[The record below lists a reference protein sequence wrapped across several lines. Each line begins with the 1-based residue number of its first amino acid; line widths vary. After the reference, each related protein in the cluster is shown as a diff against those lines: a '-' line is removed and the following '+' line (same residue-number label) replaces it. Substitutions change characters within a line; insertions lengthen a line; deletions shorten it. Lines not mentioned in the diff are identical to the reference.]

1 MEDAN
6 NLLIH
11 HVKRQTSIHKEDKRK
26 IKVLLKH
33 FLMDRFKVAR
43 QEMSEDER
51 EDDDDSGKEDE
62 DDSETGKSGRNR
74 KKHSGDEK
82 EDSAKGGKSDPK
94 SPKEA
99 EPKVE
104 PKDGRRTP
112 QHARGMNPV
121 SSEFRLGYYKHPV
134 FSASVVFLSTCWTGS
149 FAFDKLYIRSDTVLI
164 FSLFTTRAA
173 LPILILFLSLVLLN
187 VP

>member
-43 QEMSEDER
+43 QEMSEYER

-112 QHARGMNPV
+112 LHARGMNPV
-121 SSEFRLGYYKHPV
+121 SS
-134 FSASVVFLSTCWTGS
+134 
-149 FAFDKLYIRSDTVLI
+149 
-164 FSLFTTRAA
+164 
-173 LPILILFLSLVLLN
+173 
-187 VP
+187 